1 MGFSVIEISEDKFG
15 KMAEYTE
22 KMLKY
27 GGKLMSCI
35 SEMGEDYGMSFRD
48 EERYRERGGMN
59 YREHEEYGR
68 YGKHSGGMN
77 ERYPYIGMRDDEDY
91 EDEMNER
98 RGGRRRRSNGRYY

>member
-1 MGFSVIEISEDKFG
+1 MIIEIKEDKFE

-27 GGKLMSCI
+27 GGKLMSCL
-35 SEMGEDYGMSFRD
+35 SSVGEEYGMSFRD
-48 EERYRERGGMN
+48 GGMN

-77 ERYPYIGMRDDEDY
+77 ERYPYMGGSHIMYRDHDEDEY
-91 EDEMNER
+91 EMGER
-98 RGGRRRRSNGRYY
+98 RRRRSNGRYY

>member
-35 SEMGEDYGMSFRD
+35 SEMGEEYGMSFRD

-68 YGKHSGGMN
+68 YGHPHEGGMG
-77 ERYPYIGMRDDEDY
+77 ERYPYMYRGGSMGYRDDEDMM
-91 EDEMNER
+91 E
-98 RGGRRRRSNGRYY
+98 RRRRDSRGRYM